1 MKDFREEQRFNQIWV
16 WVILIAPMVMVFSQ
30 FAIAFTDKEGF
41 KHEDIIALSSLILL
55 FTSLIIWF
63 RRMVL
68 ITTISEKGIYIRYK
82 GLFTKK
88 HFPKSDIVK
97 VELVTYD
104 PLWHYGGWGLRYSSK
119 RGWCYNVAGDKG
131 CKLTLKNGKAVM
143 IGTQQSKEM
152 QEVMNALNYPL

>member
-1 MKDFREEQRFNQIWV
+1 MKEFREEQRFNQIWV
-16 WVILIAPMVMVFSQ
+16 WAILIAPMVMVLSQ
-30 FAIAFTDKEGF
+30 FTIDIIDKKEF
-41 KHEDIIALSSLILL
+41 ETEDIIGITFVTLI
-55 FTSLIIWF
+55 FTGLIIWF
-63 RRMVL
+63 RRIKL
-68 ITTISEKGIYIRYK
+68 ETIISEKGIDIRYN

-104 PLWHYGGWGLRYSSK
+104 PLWHYGGWGLRYSTK

-143 IGTQQSKEM
+143 IGTQQSEEM
-152 QEVMNALNYPL
+152 QTVLNTLKYPL